1 MSTQRSAVHVRM
13 PAERSSITH
22 RFKIEDTKGYIIAG
36 TYMDGS
42 PGEIFIVASKVG
54 TTEKGLLHA
63 LAVVVSIALQHGV
76 PLTKITNKLK
86 GLQFEPQG
94 ITSNPDIRITKSLV
108 DYTARWLELK
118 FLGEV
123 SQT

>member
-1 MSTQRSAVHVRM
+1 M

-22 RFKIEDTKGYIIAG
+22 RFKIRNAKGYITVGIYA
-36 TYMDGS
+36 DGS
-42 PGEIFIVASKVG
+42 PGEIFIVANKVG

-76 PLTKITNKLK
+76 PLVKITNKLK
-86 GLQFEPQG
+86 GLQFDPQG

-108 DYTARWLELK
+108 DYAARWLELK

-123 SQT
+123 SQI